1 MVRLHRNS
9 QGNTLP
15 EKGHTMNAQRPS
27 KNEAR
32 AAAREAARNIQAQQ
46 GQRARRN
53 KILVQGGLGLL
64 AAGVIVAIAAV
75 MMTAFKPAGPG
86 PLNMGSDGIRIGT
99 GLVAETT
106 TAIPADGTP
115 TAQPVNPDGVV
126 EITIFLDYL
135 CPICG
140 EFEAENGAV
149 IRDLIES
156 GAATVEFRPLAI
168 LNNQSAGTQY
178 STRSANAAACVA
190 NYSPNNYFDFSE
202 ALFIN
207 QPAEGG
213 PGLTDEELISLAESA
228 GVAAGTID
236 SCVTDE
242 EFKAWT
248 KSATERA
255 LSGTFAGNNFAIQ
268 NVTGTPTVLIDGE
281 QYQYSYPFNKDEFLQ
296 AVMEA
301 AGQDF
306 SN

>member
-1 MVRLHRNS
+1 
-9 QGNTLP
+9 
-15 EKGHTMNAQRPS
+15 MNAQRPS

-32 AAAREAARNIQAQQ
+32 AAAREAARSIQAQQ

-213 PGLTDEELISLAESA
+213 PGLTDEELIALAESA

>member
-1 MVRLHRNS
+1 
-9 QGNTLP
+9 
-15 EKGHTMNAQRPS
+15 MNAQRPS

-32 AAAREAARNIQAQQ
+32 AAAREAARSIQAQQ

-99 GLVAETT
+99 GLVAATT
-106 TAIPADGTP
+106 DAIPADGTP
-115 TAQPVNPDGVV
+115 TAQPVNADGVV

-140 EFEAENGAV
+140 EFEAENGDV

-190 NYSPNNYFDFSE
+190 NYSPNNYFEFND
-202 ALFIN
+202 ALFAN

-213 PGLTDEELISLAESA
+213 PGLTDEELIALAETA
-228 GVAAGTID
+228 GVASGTID
-236 SCVTDE
+236 NCVTGE

-248 KSATERA
+248 KAATERA
-255 LSGTFAGNNFAIQ
+255 LSGTFAGNNFAID

-281 QYQYSYPFNKDEFLQ
+281 HYQYSYPFNKDEFLQ

>member
-1 MVRLHRNS
+1 
-9 QGNTLP
+9 
-15 EKGHTMNAQRPS
+15 MNAQRPS

-32 AAAREAARNIQAQQ
+32 AAAREAARSIQAQQ

-99 GLVAETT
+99 GLIAETT

-140 EFEAENGAV
+140 EFEAENGGV

-202 ALFIN
+202 ALFSN

-213 PGLTDEELISLAESA
+213 PGLSDEELIALAESA

-255 LSGTFAGNNFAIQ
+255 LSGTFAGNNFAID

>member
-1 MVRLHRNS
+1 
-9 QGNTLP
+9 
-15 EKGHTMNAQRPS
+15 MNAQRPS

-190 NYSPNNYFDFSE
+190 HYSPNNYFDFSE

>member
-1 MVRLHRNS
+1 
-9 QGNTLP
+9 
-15 EKGHTMNAQRPS
+15 MNAQRPS

-32 AAAREAARNIQAQQ
+32 AAAREAARSIQAQQ

>member
-1 MVRLHRNS
+1 
-9 QGNTLP
+9 
-15 EKGHTMNAQRPS
+15 MNAQRPS